1 MQSAESYC
9 IEGLSGLTVYRK
21 LLITRFGSGA
31 CVHAGT
37 GADTQVAK
45 FFINCLAEEPAH
57 VASFLVP
64 RIRRVPAESRTLAGS
79 IAQGA
84 YIKYL
89 TKPKAYG
96 QILTRLLTGARKNRY
111 VPEE

>member
-1 MQSAESYC
+1 MCS
-9 IEGLSGLTVYRK
+9 
-21 LLITRFGSGA
+21 
-31 CVHAGT
+31 GT
-37 GADTQVAK
+37 GADTKAAK

-96 QILTRLLTGARKNRY
+96 QILTRLITGARKNRY
-111 VPEE
+111 VLEE

>member
-1 MQSAESYC
+1 VQKATVVL
-9 IEGLSGLTVYRK
+9 GLLGLTVCK
-21 LLITRFGSGA
+21 EVLTTGGSSGG
-31 CVHAGT
+31 CVCSGT
-37 GADTQVAK
+37 GADTKAAK

-96 QILTRLLTGARKNRY
+96 QILTRLITGARKNRY
-111 VPEE
+111 VLEE